1 MLLLLCLACTAAAPR
16 QELAAS
22 PPISSTTVLA
32 APAPHPADG
41 ATGPLGP
48 TIDLAIGHHILRAE
62 VADTEAERSLGL
74 MYRDAL
80 QPDHGMLFVYPDSL
94 PRSFWMR
101 NTRIPL
107 SIAFLDAQGVIVSMA
122 DMRPYDETP
131 VPSGGPAMFALEM
144 SQGWFQERG
153 IAPGD
158 SLRGLPPPSRE

>member
-1 MLLLLCLACTAAAPR
+1 MVLLLVLACTAVAPR
-16 QELAAS
+16 QEPPSSRAVSSAAV
-22 PPISSTTVLA
+22 PA
-32 APAPHPADG
+32 APAPHPAAG

-48 TIDLAIGHHILRAE
+48 TLDLAIGHHILRAE

-107 SIAFLDAQGVIVSMA
+107 SIAFLDARGVIVSMA
-122 DMRPYDETP
+122 DMQPYDETP
-131 VPSGGPAMFALEM
+131 IPSGGPAMFALEM
-144 SQGWFQERG
+144 SQGWFEERG

-158 SLRGLPPPSRE
+158 TIRGLPPPSRE